1 MQEKEVLKNDLAYT
15 SERLKNIANELP
27 EKLATIKSTDSTG
40 RDEQN
45 LAEIIKSISK
55 KFNQF
60 SEELETPF
68 KIAVVGSQGTGKSTI
83 VNLLLGEPLMP
94 STTFENESA
103 VIRLAYPPDKKFKD
117 QAIFELLDGTRKQ
130 TSIIEA
136 NTIIDKAKRDE
147 VNEAFVKQIKYVT
160 FYKDNEQL
168 KKIELVNTPGM
179 NVLTDDF
186 YPKVKH
192 LFTEADVIL
201 WVNAKEQ
208 ILDNFNSWLIKKIHA
223 DNDKIVGFI
232 TFPDKLYNMD
242 VNEGVT
248 SVVTQ
253 FMEVL
258 EDGKLIRE
266 QNSLALFILNG
277 KFAQISE
284 SHKTNLKFINNTST
298 IDIADK
304 RKLRMLYNFL
314 RYGFAY
320 SDDANNS
327 KILKQYNLYG
337 LEENISQIDFEFNL
351 DHFYNYCIDHNYC
364 KIDDDGIAASY
375 TKKGRMLLGEASQY
389 NSFGRF
395 TEDYL
400 LPMSL
405 KSKVGL
411 VESRIERMLSVS
423 ESSDNSISRLLQI
436 KEKLENEKDSL
447 DHNEQIRIEE
457 FDKLTKTL
465 KSDFKV
471 WVEDNIECHCDNYSD
486 ELTDS
491 IISRIEKEING
502 WDFVKEIGN
511 SITRSFLKSSKET
524 AVTKKISIIISET
537 IEIALP
543 KHIDNI
549 VNEANTEIERIL
561 NKMQQ
566 DYLSN
571 KNKFNT
577 NSNAPEL
584 NVSPNLNTNKILN
597 TIWKKLQP
605 KLNGLLKNVM
615 VTIAKKDLRR
625 GSNTFLKKNIIK
637 PVVILIRKLLT
648 KIGVKFAKKKAATA
662 VTKTGMGPV
671 GWVLLIVDVLWTA
684 NDLHDM
690 YKEMKKT
697 LGNQLKDEPLFR
709 EGFKNEAESVL
720 NEIIDVVI
728 ADLDK
733 SSSEESIDSSFIIE
747 GINNCD
753 NVLNELDKY
762 ATNHIL

>member
-1 MQEKEVLKNDLAYT
+1 MQEKESLKIDLVYT

-45 LAEIIKSISK
+45 LAEIIKSISH

-94 STTFENESA
+94 STSFENESA
-103 VIRLAYPPDKKFKD
+103 VIRLAYPTDKKLID
-117 QAIFELLDGTRKQ
+117 QAVFELLDGTTKQ

-136 NTIIDKAKRDE
+136 NTIIDKVKRDE
-147 VNEAFVKQIKYVT
+147 VDEAFVKQIRYVT
-160 FYKDNEQL
+160 FYKDNKQL

-232 TFPDKLYNMD
+232 TFPDRLYSMD

-253 FMEVL
+253 FMEIL

-277 KFAQISE
+277 KFTQISE
-284 SHKTNLKFINNTST
+284 SHKPNLKFINKINNT
-298 IDIADK
+298 DIHDK

-320 SDDANNS
+320 SDDPNNS
-327 KILKQYNLYG
+327 KILKKYNLYG
-337 LEENISQIDFEFNL
+337 LEENISKIDFEFNL
-351 DHFYNYCIDHNYC
+351 EHFYNYCIDHKYC
-364 KIDDDGIAASY
+364 KVDDDGIAASY
-375 TKKGRMLLGEASQY
+375 TEKGRILVGEASQY

-395 TEDYL
+395 TDDYL
-400 LPMSL
+400 LPMSS

-411 VESRIERMLSVS
+411 VESRINRMLSVS

-436 KEKLENEKDSL
+436 KEKLENEKVSL
-447 DHNEQIRIEE
+447 DQNEQIRIEE
-457 FDKLTKTL
+457 FERIIKTL
-465 KSDFKV
+465 KSDFKI
-471 WVEDNIECHCDNYSD
+471 WVKDNIECHCDNYTD

-491 IISRIEKEING
+491 ILSRIEKEING
-502 WDFVKEIGN
+502 WDFAKEIGN
-511 SITRSFLKSSKET
+511 SLTPSFFKSSKET
-524 AVTKKISIIISET
+524 AITKKISTIISET

-543 KHIDNI
+543 KYIDNI
-549 VNEANTEIERIL
+549 VKDANTQIEVIL
-561 NKMQQ
+561 IKMQQ
-566 DYLSN
+566 NYLSN
-571 KNKFNT
+571 KNTFNT
-577 NSNAPEL
+577 NSNSPDL
-584 NVSPNLNTNKILN
+584 KVSPNLNTKEILDKIWVKLKPRLEVML
-597 TIWKKLQP
+597 TIM
-605 KLNGLLKNVM
+605 M
-615 VTIAKKDLRR
+615 VKMAKKDLRR

-648 KIGVKFAKKKAATA
+648 KVGIKFAKKKATST

-671 GWVLLIVDVLWTA
+671 GWVLLIADVLWTA

-690 YKEMKKT
+690 YNEMKKT
-697 LGNQLKDEPLFR
+697 LGNQLKNEPSFR
-709 EGFKNEAESVL
+709 EGFKNEAETVCDS
-720 NEIIDVVI
+720 IINNVI

-733 SSSEESIDSSFIIE
+733 SSSEGSIDSSFIIE
-747 GINNCD
+747 GINNC
-753 NVLNELDKY
+753 NSVLDELDKY
-762 ATNHIL
+762 ATNNTL